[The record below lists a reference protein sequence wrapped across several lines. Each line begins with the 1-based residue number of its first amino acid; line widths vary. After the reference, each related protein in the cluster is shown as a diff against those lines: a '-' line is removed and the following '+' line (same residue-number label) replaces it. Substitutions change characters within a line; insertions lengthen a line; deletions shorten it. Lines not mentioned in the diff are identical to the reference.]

1 MMKKKWII
9 GGIVGVVLLGGAF
22 GVSAMTGDS
31 SFSEKDV
38 SISQKEAEKIATE
51 EVGELTIQEV
61 DKDFEDNVEVYE
73 IEGKE
78 AEVEVDAN
86 TGEVLK
92 VEREGEDDEMKPENV
107 EVSKEQA
114 EKIAKEQV
122 NAELVKVELEG
133 EGYYEIEMKDG
144 QKEYDLKID
153 ATTGEVLEKKEDKD
167 DD

>member
-1 MMKKKWII
+1 MKKKWII

>member
-92 VEREGEDDEMKPENV
+92 VEREGEGDEMKPENV

-122 NAELVKVELEG
+122 KAEIVKVELEG
-133 EGYYEIEMKDG
+133 EGYYEIEMNDG

>member
-1 MMKKKWII
+1 MKKKWII

-92 VEREGEDDEMKPENV
+92 VEREGEGDEMKPENV

-122 NAELVKVELEG
+122 KAEIVKVELEG
-133 EGYYEIEMKDG
+133 EGYYEIEMNDG